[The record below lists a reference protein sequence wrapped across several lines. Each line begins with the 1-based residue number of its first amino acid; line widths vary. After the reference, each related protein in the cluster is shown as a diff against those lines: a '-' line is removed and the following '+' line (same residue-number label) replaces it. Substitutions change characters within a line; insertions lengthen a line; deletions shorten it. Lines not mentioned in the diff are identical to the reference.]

1 MLEPPPE
8 EIKSVSIVDIDLLV
22 TQAKEAVAST
32 SYYPKHLQ
40 EPIEKFR
47 FQMTEQLYDE
57 TRRLYRQLLKSGDAE
72 RFYSKIYADIVL
84 NADTYFPGL
93 KKPHSTL
100 FATKFVDKLLLLS
113 KPEKEVIS
121 KAKPITEPEMD
132 ALQYLAGYVVKK
144 FLKKYK
150 NSPNYKNYQP
160 VISLLESMLSEDT
173 GQKLIAVQNRGGL
186 SAVNTSIQ
194 HLFLKVEEKFRQ
206 QTTFDNIR
214 KIDIARI
221 TSDLISNQDV
231 ISYFNT
237 HYDTSGILL
246 EKEIKKN
253 LLENMIKLFCRVL
266 CCA

>member
-1 MLEPPPE
+1 MN
-8 EIKSVSIVDIDLLV
+8 DI
-22 TQAKEAVAST
+22 QAFI
-32 SYYPKHLQ
+32 L
-40 EPIEKFR
+40 KF
-47 FQMTEQLYDE
+47 T
-57 TRRLYRQLLKSGDAE
+57 
-72 RFYSKIYADIVL
+72 KIYCW
-84 NADTYFPGL
+84 Y
-93 KKPHSTL
+93 PHEIL
-100 FATKFVDKLLLLS
+100 
-113 KPEKEVIS
+113 
-121 KAKPITEPEMD
+121 
-132 ALQYLAGYVVKK
+132 
-144 FLKKYK
+144 
-150 NSPNYKNYQP
+150 SPNYKNYQP

-237 HYDTSGILL
+237 HYDTSGIRL

-253 LLENMIKLFCRVL
+253 LLENMIKLFCRVRSFSL
-266 CCA
+266 AKDITEKHRQILKAKKSKGLRKSIKKATETVEE